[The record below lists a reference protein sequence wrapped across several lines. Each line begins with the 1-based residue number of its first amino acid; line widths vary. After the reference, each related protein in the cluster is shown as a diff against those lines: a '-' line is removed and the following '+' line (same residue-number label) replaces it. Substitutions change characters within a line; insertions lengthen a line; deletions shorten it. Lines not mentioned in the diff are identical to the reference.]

1 MVYSKADILRI
12 YAKDMSKQ
20 KHDFYRASPL
30 LHPPESITNYFTHKA
45 LNRDEGG
52 LIYSRIPV
60 LGSGLYANLG
70 CFRGAT
76 ASLFAT
82 GLNEFSLEGKVYTV
96 DLYNDAKAEGV
107 VRVWGEED
115 TSRKAFKDLGLS
127 DRIEVCK
134 GFTSDW
140 GKKLKDKRFRLI
152 FIDADHSYI
161 HCKNDFNV
169 WSPLLEDDGELIFH
183 DTHVLGVDR
192 VIEEM
197 EDDWKMTHHVISTKI
212 FRRKN

>member
-1 MVYSKADILRI
+1 VPTGTTLT

-20 KHDFYRASPL
+20 NHKFNREGISSLPKSL
-30 LHPPESITNYFTHKA
+30 TNYFSPKRM
-45 LNRDEGG
+45 NRNEAGI
-52 LIYSRIPV
+52 IYSQIPI
-60 LGSGLYANLG
+60 LGEGLYANLG

-96 DLYNDAKAEGV
+96 DLYEDA
-107 VRVWGEED
+107 ED
-115 TSRKAFKDLGLS
+115 TDIIGIKGSELKAKKTFQDLGLS
-127 DRIEVCK
+127 DRIVVCK

-140 GKKLKDKRFRLI
+140 GEKLKDKTFRLI
-152 FIDADHSYI
+152 FIDADHSYEY
-161 HCKNDFNV
+161 CKKDFDT
-169 WSPLLEDDGELIFH
+169 WSPLLEEDGELIFH
-183 DTHVLGVDR
+183 DTHTFGVDK

-197 EDDWKMTHHVISTKI
+197 GDEWELLHHVISTKI